1 MSTETVLVS
10 EVIAAPKE
18 RLYTAWLDSD
28 EHSAFIADV
37 AAVEPFVGGSH
48 SSFGGYATGKV
59 LALEPNQKIVQ
70 SWRASD
76 FPDGAPD
83 SRLEVTFEETVG
95 GTLITVLHTGL
106 PAGQSDRYRDGWLR
120 HYFAPMKTYFASDEN
135 EDDEIVDRT
144 TETNGESD
152 SHGESESESD
162 TEELSVS
169 ASQIESATGLGDD
182 DESGGGGDDDD
193 DDDAE
198 PVVAIAKPAG
208 AKAAAKRRP
217 VKKAAKAAARSKP
230 AKKKS
235 SKIARP
241 AARTKAAAKR
251 RAKATPKGKPKAKA
265 KAKAKAKTAAPAKKP
280 AKKSKKSRR

>member
-18 RLYTAWLDSD
+18 RLYAAWLDSD

-106 PAGQSDRYRDGWLR
+106 PAGQSDRYRDSWLR
-120 HYFAPMKTYFASDEN
+120 HYFAPRKTYFASDGS
-135 EDDEIVDRT
+135 DDEIVDRT
-144 TETNGESD
+144 SETNGMSD
-152 SHGESESESD
+152 GD

-169 ASQIESATGLGDD
+169 ASQIESMTAVISDIGEDDD
-182 DESGGGGDDDD
+182 DEE
-193 DDDAE
+193 AAPA
-198 PVVAIAKPAG
+198 PVAKPAR
-208 AKAAAKRRP
+208 AKAAPKRRP
-217 VKKAAKAAARSKP
+217 VKKAAPARSKG
-230 AKKKS
+230 AKKKA

-251 RAKATPKGKPKAKA
+251 KAAPKGKAMKAKA
-265 KAKAKAKTAAPAKKP
+265 KAKKPAAKATKKP
-280 AKKSKKSRR
+280 AKKAKKSRR

>member
-10 EVIAAPKE
+10 EVIAAPKN
-18 RLYTAWLDSD
+18 RLYAAWLDSD

-120 HYFAPMKTYFASDEN
+120 HYFAPMKTYFASGETEEDETVEPSN
-135 EDDEIVDRT
+135 
-144 TETNGESD
+144 ETNGESD
-152 SHGESESESD
+152 SDETDEF
-162 TEELSVS
+162 TVS
-169 ASQIESATGLGDD
+169 PSQIESASEMRGADQAGG
-182 DESGGGGDDDD
+182 GGGGDDDD
-193 DDDAE
+193 QDEATAE
-198 PVVAIAKPAG
+198 ESDEPAPIAAKPAKARAARPAKKPAMKKAAAARKPVKKKTSKIAKPG
-208 AKAAAKRRP
+208 
-217 VKKAAKAAARSKP
+217 
-230 AKKKS
+230 
-235 SKIARP
+235 
-241 AARTKAAAKR
+241 ARTKAAAKR
-251 RAKATPKGKPKAKA
+251 RSKPAPKKKAAAK
-265 KAKAKAKTAAPAKKP
+265 AKKP
-280 AKKSKKSRR
+280 AAKKAAKGAKKKSRR

>member
-18 RLYTAWLDSD
+18 RLYAAWLDSD

-106 PAGQSDRYRDGWLR
+106 PVGQSDRYRDGWLR
-120 HYFAPMKTYFASDEN
+120 HYFAPMKTYFASDG
-135 EDDEIVDRT
+135 DDEIVDRT
-144 TETNGESD
+144 
-152 SHGESESESD
+152 SESNGTSDGD

-169 ASQIESATGLGDD
+169 ASQIESMTAVISDIGEDD
-182 DESGGGGDDDD
+182 GGE
-193 DDDAE
+193 DDADE
-198 PVVAIAKPAG
+198 EVAAPAPKPARAKPAR
-208 AKAAAKRRP
+208 ARPRP
-217 VKKAAKAAARSKP
+217 VKKAAAARSKG
-230 AKKKS
+230 AKKKA

-251 RAKATPKGKPKAKA
+251 GSKGAPKAKA
-265 KAKAKAKTAAPAKKP
+265 KGKAKAKPKAAPAKAKKAAKKP
-280 AKKSKKSRR
+280 AKKAKKSRR